1 MQRLAPFSV
10 PAAPSAGGLEA
21 RGRAMNYEYTWL
33 YRPRLF
39 SFDLNFYSQF
49 IPSRKNQPNEPMN
62 YDRAQDEQGR
72 WNFHALSRATEPAD
86 FNLP

>member
-1 MQRLAPFSV
+1 
-10 PAAPSAGGLEA
+10 
-21 RGRAMNYEYTWL
+21 MNYEYAWL

-62 YDRAQDEQGR
+62 YDRARDEQGR

-86 FNLP
+86 FNLLRAPPVPRALLLRIHDAHERYLF